1 MKKLMLRVDQETYDK
16 LKATAK
22 EEDRNISA
30 TIRRA
35 IKQYLKD

>member
-1 MKKLMLRVDQETYDK
+1 MLRVDQETYDK
-16 LKATAK
+16 LKATA
-22 EEDRNISA
+22 EAEDRNVSA

>member
-1 MKKLMLRVDQETYDK
+1 MKKLMLRLDQETYEK
-16 LKATAK
+16 LKSTAK
-22 EEDRNISA
+22 SEDRNVSA